1 MSQQQWIKFNDCS
14 KAKQNR
20 EKHIAS
26 NGGTFEKGKKGWS
39 WVASVS
45 NSKPAVSTA
54 KPSKTSIKKKSRTI
68 KGD

>member
-1 MSQQQWIKFNDCS
+1 MAQHEWIKFNDCS

-20 EKHIAS
+20 ANHIAS

-45 NSKPAVSTA
+45 KPTPAVFTA
-54 KPSKTSIKKKSRTI
+54 KPSKSKKKSRTI